1 MAEESYDPKI
11 IELLKKQ
18 GNEKCVDCGE
28 EPIKFVSIN
37 NSVFICI
44 NCIKFHLVLGSDLS
58 YVKNIDDHFDE
69 NDIKFLSLGGNSR
82 FLSNLEE
89 YELIN
94 KENPYSK
101 DENEI
106 QTKYVFYASEY
117 YRELIK
123 AEVYIGEK
131 PEKPD
136 KELAQSLIEFS
147 VQKQEEG
154 GNDKEEEAKTKKNK
168 KDIFGKIGSLFSSAA
183 SKTKSA
189 IKKTGEKIEK
199 LEIKDKLQQAGK
211 KTISLAK
218 ETGKFV
224 KDKANKAAHSNF
236 VESGIGKIKGL
247 FGKKEKTTSTT
258 SDIVEGSN
266 NIHN

>member
-11 IELLKKQ
+11 IELIKKQ

-28 EPIKFVSIN
+28 EPVKFVSIN
-37 NSVFICI
+37 NAVFICSSCI
-44 NCIKFHLVLGSDLS
+44 NYHLALGSDIS
-58 YVKNIDDHFDE
+58 FVKNIEDHFDE
-69 NDIKFLSLGGNSR
+69 SDIKYLSLGGNTR

-94 KENPYSK
+94 KDSQYSK
-101 DENEI
+101 DENTI

-117 YRELIK
+117 FRELIK

-154 GNDKEEEAKTKKNK
+154 ENVKEEENKKNK
-168 KDIFGKIGSLFSSAA
+168 KKNPICCNEFILSFIVNFEFSLC
-183 SKTKSA
+183 
-189 IKKTGEKIEK
+189 
-199 LEIKDKLQQAGK
+199 
-211 KTISLAK
+211 
-218 ETGKFV
+218 
-224 KDKANKAAHSNF
+224 H
-236 VESGIGKIKGL
+236 
-247 FGKKEKTTSTT
+247 
-258 SDIVEGSN
+258 
-266 NIHN
+266 